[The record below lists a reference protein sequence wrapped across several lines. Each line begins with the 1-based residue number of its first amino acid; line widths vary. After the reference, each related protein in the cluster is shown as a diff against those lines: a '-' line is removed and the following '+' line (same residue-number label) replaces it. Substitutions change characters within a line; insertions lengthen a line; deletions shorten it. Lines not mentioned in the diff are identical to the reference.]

1 MAKARIGELLVEA
14 KVITQAQLDLVLA
27 LPRDRKLGQ
36 HLVERG
42 FVSEAALTQTLSL
55 QLSVPWV
62 ALSHVDFSREL
73 LNRVPEEL
81 ADRYTLVPVL
91 VRTEKRQGPTLY
103 VALDDP
109 TNEAALA
116 EVANATGLPTRAMIA
131 SRSDIL
137 AAIRVYY
144 RGEPAELVSPVGD
157 SAAAS
162 VAPGSDV
169 ELPSALPVEPK
180 PATMPSRPPGR
191 PSSPPPRASVPPPR
205 PSAPPPPA
213 DDPPDTEQPDTRQ
226 EEEPTSSSRFG
237 PAGRMIAMTLLD
249 GTTVK
254 LPARRRSE
262 REMHA
267 IPRAWTTGDLV
278 VALRAVSEGKSVA
291 DAFGQEPRWELL
303 FGALLTLLI
312 RKGVIAD
319 WEFVDE
325 LRKISSSPSD
335 PK

>member
-1 MAKARIGELLVEA
+1 MTTKARIGELLVEA
-14 KVITQAQLDLVLA
+14 KVITQAQLDLALA
-27 LPRDRKLGQ
+27 LPRDRKIGQ

-73 LNRVPEEL
+73 LDRVPEEL
-81 ADRYTLVPVL
+81 AVRYTLVPVF
-91 VRTEKRQGPTLY
+91 VRIEKRRGQTLY

-144 RGEPAELVSPVGD
+144 RGEPAEVSERAP
-157 SAAAS
+157 AAA
-162 VAPGSDV
+162 
-169 ELPSALPVEPK
+169 
-180 PATMPSRPPGR
+180 PASE
-191 PSSPPPRASVPPPR
+191 PSSKVVMPREAETTTSDAQPAPPR
-205 PSAPPPPA
+205 PSAPPPPLPKA
-213 DDPPDTEQPDTRQ
+213 KAEVAVTEVDEPVPATLAEPPVV
-226 EEEPTSSSRFG
+226 EEPPSSARLGASRL
-237 PAGRMIAMTLLD
+237 MAMTLLD
-249 GTTVK
+249 GTKVTI
-254 LPARRRSE
+254 PARRRSE
-262 REMHA
+262 RNLPA
-267 IPRAWTTGDLV
+267 IPRNWTTGDLIT
-278 VALRAVSEGKSVA
+278 ALRTVAEGKSVRETL
-291 DAFGQEPRWELL
+291 GEEPRWELL
-303 FGALLTLLI
+303 FGTLLALMI

-325 LRKISSSPSD
+325 LRKMSLPTSD

>member
-14 KVITQAQLDLVLA
+14 KVITQAQLDLALA

-144 RGEPAELVSPVGD
+144 RGEPADLVP
-157 SAAAS
+157 

-169 ELPSALPVEPK
+169 ELPSALPTESK
-180 PATMPSRPPGR
+180 PATLPSRPPAR
-191 PSSPPPRASVPPPR
+191 PSAPPPRASAPPPR
-205 PSAPPPPA
+205 PSAPPPPTTPEEVA
-213 DDPPDTEQPDTRQ
+213 EAPDTQQPDTQQ
-226 EEEPTSSSRFG
+226 EDEPVPSSRFG

-291 DAFGQEPRWELL
+291 AAFGQEPRWELL
-303 FGALLTLLI
+303 FGALLTLMI

-325 LRKISSSPSD
+325 LRKISSSASD

>member
-27 LPRDRKLGQ
+27 LPRDRKIGQ

-81 ADRYTLVPVL
+81 AERYTLVPVFFR
-91 VRTEKRQGPTLY
+91 VEKRQGQTLY

-109 TNEAALA
+109 TNEAALSD
-116 EVANATGLPTRAMIA
+116 VANAAGLPTRAMIA

-144 RGEPAELVSPVGD
+144 RGEPAELPPL
-157 SAAAS
+157 
-162 VAPGSDV
+162 APGSDEV
-169 ELPSALPVEPK
+169 LPSAVPDPSPVV
-180 PATMPSRPPGR
+180 MPSRPAAR
-191 PSSPPPRASVPPPR
+191 SVPPPR
-205 PSAPPPPA
+205 PSNPPPRSSAPPPAEPSAPGASASAPSAPEPA
-213 DDPPDTEQPDTRQ
+213 PSETSSEEDPP
-226 EEEPTSSSRFG
+226 SSRFG

-254 LPARRRSE
+254 LPVRRRSE
-262 REMHA
+262 RELHA

-278 VALRAVSEGKSVA
+278 AALRAASEGKSVREA
-291 DAFGQEPRWELL
+291 YGQEPRWELL
-303 FGALLTLLI
+303 FSALLTLMI

-325 LRKISSSPSD
+325 LRKISSSTSD

>member
-14 KVITQAQLDLVLA
+14 RVITQGQLDLVLA

-109 TNEAALA
+109 TNETALA

-144 RGEPAELVSPVGD
+144 RGEPAELVP
-157 SAAAS
+157 

-169 ELPSALPVEPK
+169 ELPPAHPAESK
-180 PATMPSRPPGR
+180 PATLPSRPPGR
-191 PSSPPPRASVPPPR
+191 PSAPPPPRAS
-205 PSAPPPPA
+205 APPPPPPEEA
-213 DDPPDTEQPDTRQ
+213 EAPDTQQ
-226 EEEPTSSSRFG
+226 EAEPASSSRLG
-237 PAGRMIAMTLLD
+237 PSGRMIAMTLLD

-254 LPARRRSE
+254 LPARRRSDGE
-262 REMHA
+262 QHA

-278 VALRAVSEGKSVA
+278 AALRAVSEGKSVA
-291 DAFGQEPRWELL
+291 AAIGQEPRWELL
-303 FGALLTLLI
+303 FGALLTLMI
-312 RKGVIAD
+312 RKGLIAD

-325 LRKISSSPSD
+325 LRKFSLSASD

>member
-14 KVITQAQLDLVLA
+14 KVITQAQLDLVLE

-42 FVSEAALTQTLSL
+42 FVSESALTQTLSL

-109 TNEAALA
+109 TNDTALA
-116 EVANATGLPTRAMIA
+116 EVANASGLPTRAMIA

-144 RGEPAELVSPVGD
+144 RGEPADPVP
-157 SAAAS
+157 
-162 VAPGSDV
+162 VAPGSDE
-169 ELPSALPVEPK
+169 ELPSALPTEPK
-180 PATMPSRPPGR
+180 PATLPSRPPT
-191 PSSPPPRASVPPPR
+191 RASAPPPR
-205 PSAPPPPA
+205 PSAPPPRASAPPPA
-213 DDPPDTEQPDTRQ
+213 PAEDAGPDTL
-226 EEEPTSSSRFG
+226 EEPTPSARFG

-262 REMHA
+262 RELHA

-278 VALRAVSEGKSVA
+278 VALRAVSEGKNVK
-291 DAFGQEPRWELL
+291 DALGEEPRWELL
-303 FGALLTLLI
+303 FGALLTLMI
-312 RKGVIAD
+312 RKGLIAD

-325 LRKISSSPSD
+325 LRKISSSASD

>member
-1 MAKARIGELLVEA
+1 VAKARIGELLVEA

-116 EVANATGLPTRAMIA
+116 EVANASGLPTRAMIA

-144 RGEPAELVSPVGD
+144 RGEPADVVP
-157 SAAAS
+157 

-169 ELPSALPVEPK
+169 ELPSALPVEPRA
-180 PATMPSRPPGR
+180 ATLPSRPPGR
-191 PSSPPPRASVPPPR
+191 PSAPPPR
-205 PSAPPPPA
+205 PSAPPPRPSA
-213 DDPPDTEQPDTRQ
+213 PPP
-226 EEEPTSSSRFG
+226 EEPAPSEVPDPQEDEPVPSSRFG

-303 FGALLTLLI
+303 FGALLTLMI
-312 RKGVIAD
+312 RKGLIAD

-325 LRKISSSPSD
+325 LRKISSSASD